1 MGADPVSQG
10 TEVMIVTK
18 YDCLV
23 YFFSSDQI
31 TF

>member
-10 TEVMIVTK
+10 TEVMIVTE

-23 YFFSSDQI
+23 YFFHQI
-31 TF
+31 R